1 MKAIYPAVF
10 EPLQDGSG
18 YAVHVPDLPGCV
30 TTGCDLS
37 DALDNVRDALAACIC
52 TLEDFAQPIPAPSF
66 PGAIAHDEHTIVA
79 LIDVDTLKY
88 RVETDT
94 RAVRK
99 NVSMPAWLN
108 LMAERA
114 GINCSAV
121 LQEALMHRLHLH

>member
-18 YAVHVPDLPGCV
+18 YAARVPDVSGCV
-30 TTGCDLS
+30 TTGSDLAE
-37 DALDNVRDALAACIC
+37 ALDNVRDALAACIC
-52 TLEDFAQPIPAPSF
+52 TLEDFAQPIPAPSA
-66 PGAIAHDEHTIVA
+66 PDAVEHAEHAVVA
-79 LIDVDTLKY
+79 LIDIDTLKY
-88 RVETDT
+88 REETDS

-99 NVSMPAWLN
+99 NVSMPAWLS

-121 LQEALMHRLHLH
+121 LQEALMHRLHLR